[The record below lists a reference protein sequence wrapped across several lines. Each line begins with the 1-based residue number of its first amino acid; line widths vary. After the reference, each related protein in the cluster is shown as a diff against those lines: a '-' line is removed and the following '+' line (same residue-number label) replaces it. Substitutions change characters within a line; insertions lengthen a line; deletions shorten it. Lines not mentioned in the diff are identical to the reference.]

1 MNDSLKPLCGFFGD
15 EERRLIFEASEAI
28 LTKQTVFDGVF
39 EDEEGGNSNGG
50 DFKREDIDKL
60 FEQMLDAREKDL
72 KECEAFFEKE
82 LFSRRRHALYYIPSV
97 DGGVAP
103 TDFRKMLNDNKLFD
117 S

>member
-1 MNDSLKPLCGFFGD
+1 MNDSLKPLCGFFDD

-28 LTKQTVFDGVF
+28 LTKQSVFNGVF
-39 EDEEGGNSNGG
+39 EDEEGGDNGG

-60 FEQMLDAREKDL
+60 FEQMLDARENDL
-72 KECEAFFEKE
+72 KECESFFEKE
-82 LFSRRRHALYYIPSV
+82 LFSRRRHALYYVPSV